1 MSSAYNSIGA
11 ISKQKVRT
19 FYEEFL
25 RATNEGLVLNG
36 CPMALPA
43 CVV

>member
-19 FYEEFL
+19 FYEESASL
-25 RATNEGLVLNG
+25 KARGHNVTR
-36 CPMALPA
+36 
-43 CVV
+43 